1 MGCHKIEIA
10 LQTFAIRR
18 SSIVKYIRKF
28 VKLYAEIP
36 YKIVIRKE
44 ISLVLIQE

>member
-1 MGCHKIEIA
+1 MAFHKIEIA
-10 LQTFAIRR
+10 LQTFGIRR

-28 VKLYAEIP
+28 VKLYTEIP

-44 ISLVLIQE
+44 ISFVLIHE